1 MKAVVLA
8 AGTGRRLWPL
18 TENRPKPMIPAV
30 NRPILEHVL
39 EALEAASVDEV
50 LLVVGANRQ
59 RVQSHFGN
67 GREWAFDVSYV
78 VQERQLGTGHALLQ
92 AEAVIGESFLALNGD
107 RIIDPELIERVRD
120 RHRETNEPVV
130 SVTRVPEPS
139 RYGVV
144 DFDGTE
150 LRAIDEKPPPDRTT
164 SEFINAGVYGFAP
177 DVFAA
182 IRNTETRGERALTDT
197 LSELLAD
204 RRLQAVTYRGTWLDV
219 SEPWDLLDMNDSLIA
234 AGDSGR
240 AGSATV
246 DPTAAVAEAT
256 VVGDDVVIHPQAA
269 VLRGVTLGDNV
280 SVGPGAV
287 VENAVLLSDVTLRA
301 GAVVTDCIVG
311 ANTTVGPNTTVK
323 GGATDVLLEDR
334 VYHGVTFGGLLGDNV
349 EIGANVA
356 VQPGTVVGNG
366 ATVGDG
372 THVSGRID
380 DGAAIRRG

>member
-39 EALEAASVDEV
+39 EALEAAGVDEV

-59 RVQSHFGN
+59 RVQSYFGN

-107 RIIDPELIERVRD
+107 RIIDAELIERVRD

-144 DFDGTE
+144 DLDGTE
-150 LRAIDEKPPPDRTT
+150 LRAIDEKPPPGRTT
-164 SEFINAGVYGFAP
+164 SKFINAGVYGFAP

-280 SVGPGAV
+280 SVGPGAI
-287 VENAVLLSDVTLRA
+287 VENAVVLSDVTLRA

-323 GGATDVLLEDR
+323 GGTTDVLLEDR
-334 VYHGVTFGGLLGDNV
+334 VYHGVTFGGLFGDNV

-380 DGAAIRRG
+380 DGTAVRRG

>member
-144 DFDGTE
+144 DLDGTE

>member
-39 EALEAASVDEV
+39 EALEAAGVDEV

-164 SEFINAGVYGFAP
+164 TEFINAGVYGFAP

>member
-39 EALEAASVDEV
+39 EALEAAGVDEV

-164 SEFINAGVYGFAP
+164 TEFINAGVYGFAP

-256 VVGDDVVIHPQAA
+256 IVGDDVVIHPQAA